1 VVTKR
6 GDGRRHPDVRA
17 ERASK
22 GDESAALSFE
32 ARHRSRVYAGCA
44 CYART
49 PQDNE
54 TVRMSLPSSTRQSML
69 TCRMKSYWTYILAS
83 RPRGTLYIETA
94 SVTVIAGRAYGPPGQ
109 ARW

>member
-1 VVTKR
+1 
-6 GDGRRHPDVRA
+6 VRA

-22 GDESAALSFE
+22 GDESAASSFE

-44 CYART
+44 CYGSA

-54 TVRMSLPSSTRQSML
+54 NVRSSLPGLTRQSML

-83 RPRGTLYIETA
+83 RPRGTL
-94 SVTVIAGRAYGPPGQ
+94 
-109 ARW
+109 